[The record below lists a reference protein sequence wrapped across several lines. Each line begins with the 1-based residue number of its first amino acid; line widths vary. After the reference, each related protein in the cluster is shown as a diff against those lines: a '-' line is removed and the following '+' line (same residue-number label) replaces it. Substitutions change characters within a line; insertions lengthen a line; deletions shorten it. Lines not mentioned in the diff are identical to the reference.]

1 MCALN
6 WIHALNFRPNAASF
20 IGSQSQQN
28 AEGAVG
34 SIVNMECKTE
44 GSCQGAAKIRGNSKQ
59 TQNIGK
65 GGKGT
70 LSNKGKR
77 RKRSPDDLEF
87 MPESIDSQTQN
98 VKTGGQGAVKN
109 VHNKGSKNTGP
120 IQHIGRQTQNVAKGA
135 HGLIHNQLNHKKRG
149 KRSTSFIGIPFL
161 VNFLQLKAIFFFHF
175 LRKNFSPI
183 VLCKHIHR
191 ADMSNTTFIPIIFKE
206 ALTIVLRASSSGFA
220 KNLLCFSLPCQVQLA
235 NLQVEFV
242 WNLIFFYFS
251 LCIR

>member
-1 MCALN
+1 
-6 WIHALNFRPNAASF
+6 
-20 IGSQSQQN
+20 
-28 AEGAVG
+28 
-34 SIVNMECKTE
+34 MECKAK
-44 GSCQGAAKIRGNSKQ
+44 GSCEGAAKIRGNSKQ

-135 HGLIHNQLNHKKRG
+135 HGLIHNQLNNKKRG
-149 KRSTSFIGIPFL
+149 KRSASFIGIPFL
-161 VNFLQLKAIFFFHF
+161 VNFFITKSHF
-175 LRKNFSPI
+175 LFPY
-183 VLCKHIHR
+183 
-191 ADMSNTTFIPIIFKE
+191 
-206 ALTIVLRASSSGFA
+206 FA
-220 KNLLCFSLPCQVQLA
+220 QKFLFTHFSLQTHPRSRHEQYHFYTHY
-235 NLQVEFV
+235 LQRGL
-242 WNLIFFYFS
+242 NNTHYQYK
-251 LCIR
+251 